1 MKWHEAFNQSSFSK
15 FINSPVGRI
24 FRLIAGTGFLV
35 VGYVYRHHALGVL
48 SMAWSALP
56 LSAGALDICW
66 ISAVLGGP
74 LSGSKIRSTPIDP
87 SAANVH
93 R

>member
-1 MKWHEAFNQSSFSK
+1 
-15 FINSPVGRI
+15 VGRI
-24 FRLIAGTGFLV
+24 FRLIAGTGFFV
-35 VGYVYRHHALGVL
+35 FGYVNRDHALGVL

-66 ISAVLGGP
+66 ISVVLGGP
-74 LSGSKIRSTPIDP
+74 LSGSKIRSTLIDLK
-87 SAANVH
+87 AANPH